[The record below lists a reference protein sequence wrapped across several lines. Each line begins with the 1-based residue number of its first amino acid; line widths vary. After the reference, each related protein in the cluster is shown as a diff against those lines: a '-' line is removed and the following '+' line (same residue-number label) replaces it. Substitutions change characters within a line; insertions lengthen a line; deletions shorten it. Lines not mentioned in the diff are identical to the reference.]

1 MDLSFVIDISLG
13 IMSSMFIH
21 VVACVRTSF
30 LFKIECYSAVW
41 MDHILLIHSSIQG
54 HQGCFH
60 LLAVV
65 NNAAVDMGVQTS
77 VLAPAFGCFGCKPTQ
92 VSSTF
97 RAWRQVSGAQR

>member
-13 IMSSMFIH
+13 IMSSMFMH

-41 MDHILLIHSSIQG
+41 MDHTLLIHSSIRG

-65 NNAAVDMGVQTS
+65 NNAAVDMGVQAS
-77 VLAPAFGCFGCKPTQ
+77 VLVPAFGSLGCKPTQ
-92 VSSTF
+92 ACSTF
-97 RAWRQVSGAQR
+97 QVWRQVSGAKS